1 MNRMVKAKQA
11 SRQALGIPEKNTEVI
26 PVKVGPNL
34 KEAVTLASGGNV
46 SGWVRGLIKREL
58 KRRYRL

>member
-1 MNRMVKAKQA
+1 MVKAKHA
-11 SRQALGIPEKNTEVI
+11 VKVALGIPEKNSEVI

-34 KEAVTLASGGNV
+34 KEAVTVASGGNV
-46 SGWVRGLIKREL
+46 SGWVRELIRAEL